1 MGLAEDFLSYI
12 GDIRGLSDNTVTNY
26 GIDLRHWLSWM
37 EKAGLD
43 EQSFTRDDALSYARE
58 LMSEFSERS
67 VLRKLTALR
76 TYYGYLIRRGIASSD
91 PFSGI
96 SLRMKE
102 RRLPSVLTEEE
113 VRELLAVPRH
123 GYMDERDHMLF
134 LLIYNSG
141 MRIGEVL
148 SVDIDE
154 IDFSRRRI
162 LITGKGDKERF
173 VFFSKGTAEEL
184 RLYLSARESYLREL
198 GKGEEKALFVGMKG
212 GRLPFSSAH
221 IIFDE
226 YRARLGWQKEFT
238 PHTLRHSF
246 ATHMMDRGA
255 DIRLVQELLGHES
268 ISTTQIYTHVS
279 RRRLKSVYDDT
290 HPHAKENR

>member
-141 MRIGEVL
+141 MRISEAL
-148 SVDIDE
+148 SVDAT
-154 IDFSRRRI
+154 DFDFPHRRI
-162 LITGKGDKERF
+162 LIRGKGDKERF
-173 VFFSKGTAEEL
+173 VFFSESTEQEIKEYIPCLEAF
-184 RLYLSARESYLREL
+184 RREKNGDPDAFFL
-198 GKGEEKALFVGMKG
+198 GSKG
-212 GRLPFSSAH
+212 GRLPLSSAH
-221 IIFDE
+221 IIFE
-226 YRARLGWQKEFT
+226 KYRKMLGWQKEFT

-246 ATHMMDRGA
+246 ATHLMDRGA

-279 RRRLKSVYDDT
+279 RQRLRNVYEMA
-290 HPHAKENR
+290 HPHAKEK

>member
-123 GYMDERDHMLF
+123 GYMDEREGPYAIPPDL
-134 LLIYNSG
+134 
-141 MRIGEVL
+141 
-148 SVDIDE
+148 
-154 IDFSRRRI
+154 
-162 LITGKGDKERF
+162 
-173 VFFSKGTAEEL
+173 
-184 RLYLSARESYLREL
+184 
-198 GKGEEKALFVGMKG
+198 
-212 GRLPFSSAH
+212 
-221 IIFDE
+221 
-226 YRARLGWQKEFT
+226 Q
-238 PHTLRHSF
+238 LRHEDF
-246 ATHMMDRGA
+246 RGA
-255 DIRLVQELLGHES
+255 VG
-268 ISTTQIYTHVS
+268 
-279 RRRLKSVYDDT
+279 
-290 HPHAKENR
+290 

>member
-113 VRELLAVPRH
+113 VRELLSVPRH

-141 MRIGEVL
+141 MRISEAL
-148 SVDIDE
+148 SVDAT
-154 IDFSRRRI
+154 DFDFPHRRI
-162 LITGKGDKERF
+162 LIRGKGDKERF
-173 VFFSKGTAEEL
+173 VFFSESTEQEIKEYIPCLEAF
-184 RLYLSARESYLREL
+184 RREKNGDPDAFFL
-198 GKGEEKALFVGMKG
+198 GSKG
-212 GRLPFSSAH
+212 GRLPLSSAH
-221 IIFDE
+221 IIFE
-226 YRARLGWQKEFT
+226 KYRKMLGWQKEFT

-246 ATHMMDRGA
+246 ATHLMDRGA

-279 RRRLKSVYDDT
+279 RQRLRNVYEMA
-290 HPHAKENR
+290 HPHAKEK

>member
-113 VRELLAVPRH
+113 VRELLAVPLH

-141 MRIGEVL
+141 MRISEAL
-148 SVDIDE
+148 SVDAT
-154 IDFSRRRI
+154 DFDFPHRRI
-162 LITGKGDKERF
+162 LIRGKGDKERF
-173 VFFSKGTAEEL
+173 VFFSESTEQEIKEYIPCLEAF
-184 RLYLSARESYLREL
+184 RREKNGDPDAFFL
-198 GKGEEKALFVGMKG
+198 GSKG
-212 GRLPFSSAH
+212 GRLPLSSVH
-221 IIFDE
+221 IIFE
-226 YRARLGWQKEFT
+226 KYRKMLGWQKEFT

-246 ATHMMDRGA
+246 ATHLMDRGA

-279 RRRLKSVYDDT
+279 RQRLRNVYEMA
-290 HPHAKENR
+290 HPHAKEK

>member
-113 VRELLAVPRH
+113 VRELLAVPRN

-141 MRIGEVL
+141 MRISEAL
-148 SVDIDE
+148 SVDAT
-154 IDFSRRRI
+154 DFDFPHRRI
-162 LITGKGDKERF
+162 LIRGKGDKERF
-173 VFFSKGTAEEL
+173 VFFSESTEQEIKEYIPCLEAF
-184 RLYLSARESYLREL
+184 RREKNGDPDAFFL
-198 GKGEEKALFVGMKG
+198 GSKG
-212 GRLPFSSAH
+212 GRLPLSSAH
-221 IIFDE
+221 IIFE
-226 YRARLGWQKEFT
+226 KYRKMLGWQKEFT

-246 ATHMMDRGA
+246 ATHLMDRGA

-279 RRRLKSVYDDT
+279 RQRLRNVYEMA
-290 HPHAKENR
+290 HPHAKEK

>member
-113 VRELLAVPRH
+113 VRELLAVPRL

-141 MRIGEVL
+141 MRISEAL
-148 SVDIDE
+148 SVDAT
-154 IDFSRRRI
+154 DFDFPHRRI
-162 LITGKGDKERF
+162 LIRGKGDKERF
-173 VFFSKGTAEEL
+173 VFFSESTEQEIKEYIPCLEAF
-184 RLYLSARESYLREL
+184 RREKNGDPDAFFL
-198 GKGEEKALFVGMKG
+198 GSKG
-212 GRLPFSSAH
+212 GRLPLSSAH
-221 IIFDE
+221 IIFE
-226 YRARLGWQKEFT
+226 KYRKMLGWQKEFT

-246 ATHMMDRGA
+246 ATHLMDRGA

-279 RRRLKSVYDDT
+279 RQKLRAVYEKT
-290 HPHAKENR
+290 HPHAKEK

>member
-12 GDIRGLSDNTVTNY
+12 GDIRGLSGNTVTNY

-37 EKAGLD
+37 DKAGLD

-113 VRELLAVPRH
+113 VRELLSVPRH

-141 MRIGEVL
+141 MRISEAL
-148 SVDIDE
+148 SVDAT
-154 IDFSRRRI
+154 DFDFPHRRI
-162 LITGKGDKERF
+162 LIRGKGDKERF
-173 VFFSKGTAEEL
+173 VFFSESTEQEIKEYIPCLEAF
-184 RLYLSARESYLREL
+184 RREKNGDPDAFFL
-198 GKGEEKALFVGMKG
+198 GSKG
-212 GRLPFSSAH
+212 GRLPLSSAH
-221 IIFDE
+221 IIFE
-226 YRARLGWQKEFT
+226 KYRKTLGWQKEFT

-246 ATHMMDRGA
+246 ATHLMDRGA

-279 RRRLKSVYDDT
+279 RQRLRNVYEMA
-290 HPHAKENR
+290 HPHAKEK

>member
-141 MRIGEVL
+141 MRISEAL
-148 SVDIDE
+148 SVDAT
-154 IDFSRRRI
+154 DFDFPHRRI
-162 LITGKGDKERF
+162 LIRGKGDKERF
-173 VFFSKGTAEEL
+173 VFFS
-184 RLYLSARESYLREL
+184 ESTE
-198 GKGEEKALFVGMKG
+198 
-212 GRLPFSSAH
+212 
-221 IIFDE
+221 
-226 YRARLGWQKEFT
+226 
-238 PHTLRHSF
+238 
-246 ATHMMDRGA
+246 
-255 DIRLVQELLGHES
+255 
-268 ISTTQIYTHVS
+268 
-279 RRRLKSVYDDT
+279 
-290 HPHAKENR
+290 

>member
-37 EKAGLD
+37 DKAGLD

-113 VRELLAVPRH
+113 VRELLSVQRH

-141 MRIGEVL
+141 MRISEAL
-148 SVDIDE
+148 SVDAT
-154 IDFSRRRI
+154 DFDFPHRRI
-162 LITGKGDKERF
+162 LIRGKGDKERF
-173 VFFSKGTAEEL
+173 VFFS
-184 RLYLSARESYLREL
+184 ESTEQEIKDYIPCLEAFRMEKHGDPNAFFL
-198 GKGEEKALFVGMKG
+198 GSKG
-212 GRLPFSSAH
+212 GRLPLSSAH
-221 IIFDE
+221 IIFE
-226 YRARLGWQKEFT
+226 KYRKTLGWQKEFT

-246 ATHMMDRGA
+246 ATHLMDRGA

-279 RRRLKSVYDDT
+279 RQRLRNVYEMA
-290 HPHAKENR
+290 HPHAKEK